1 LTTLKSVTT
10 KLPEN
15 VLSMWKEHCKKQK
28 KTSYELLQELVAS
41 ELGIDLKKG
50 WVIKPLQERDKA

>member
-1 LTTLKSVTT
+1 MTTLKSVTT

-15 VLSMWKEHCKKQK
+15 VLTMWKEHCKKQG
-28 KTSYELLQELVAS
+28 KTSYELLNELIAK

-50 WVIKPLQERDKA
+50 WVIRPLNLGAEE